1 MDIITPEAIWTI
13 VLSIASAVVLL
24 SNAAEKVVKA
34 VQSARA
40 PNVKQDERLR
50 KVEEHLEEIDRFL
63 EKDKK
68 HFAAIDE
75 GSRVTQLA
83 LLALL
88 DHGIDG
94 NNVKQMQTAKE
105 ELQNYLINR

>member
-1 MDIITPEAIWTI
+1 MDTITPGTIWTI
-13 VLSIASAVVLL
+13 VLSLASAVVLL

-34 VQSARA
+34 IQAAKA
-40 PNVKQDERLR
+40 PNAKQDERLR
-50 KVEEHLEEIDRFL
+50 KVEEHMEEIDRYL
-63 EKDKK
+63 EKDSK
-68 HFAAIDE
+68 HFDAIDE